1 MPIRSITK
9 WRLLARITNVYLA
22 LLSFILLTED
32 VNVDSFVLY
41 LDNVQC
47 ERVVYGGILLLI
59 IPYFTISCHLSV

>member
-1 MPIRSITK
+1 MEAFSENYK
-9 WRLLARITNVYLA
+9 CLF
-22 LLSFILLTED
+22 LSFILLTED
-32 VNVDSFVLY
+32 ANVDSFVLY